1 MQLLTVVDRISKI
14 FNKLLQNSCNH
25 TSNHS
30 SPSPQFPSIPSPF
43 SFIPPRTF
51 TSYNKCNVNSP
62 SIFTIHTAPSP
73 PRLLNSVH
81 LSIYTSS
88 PSAPLALHTSFHSL
102 PPPSLPMLHT
112 LFIPTPIP
120 AIGLYTSTIHISS
133 PPQLSFENTPPC
145 HSPSIIQIPQP
156 SSSSSFHRSTM
167 VLHGPP

>member
-1 MQLLTVVDRISKI
+1 MQCQFTFFISLL
-14 FNKLLQNSCNH
+14 
-25 TSNHS
+25 
-30 SPSPQFPSIPSPF
+30 
-43 SFIPPRTF
+43 
-51 TSYNKCNVNSP
+51 
-62 SIFTIHTAPSP
+62 TIHTAPSS

-133 PPQLSFENTPPC
+133 PSNFPSRTPLHAIVHPLFKSLSPHPP
-145 HSPSIIQIPQP
+145 PGPTL
-156 SSSSSFHRSTM
+156 FFK
-167 VLHGPP
+167 GPPMIFQRGGGRRHHLWFMVPFFRV